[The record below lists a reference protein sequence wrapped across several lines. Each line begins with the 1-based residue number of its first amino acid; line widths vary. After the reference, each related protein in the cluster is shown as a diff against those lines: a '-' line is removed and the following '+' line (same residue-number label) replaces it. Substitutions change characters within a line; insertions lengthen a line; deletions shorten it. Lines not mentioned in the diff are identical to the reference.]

1 MATNIEETLA
11 ESTAKRLLAALK
23 NSLKDCKAEDV
34 VNIEIDFKV
43 KTISGNEKT
52 GRVIASNMGEYHYHY
67 YEIYRVAT
75 RYLSNAFRKV
85 DQNEP

>member
-1 MATNIEETLA
+1 MTIQMAAKTDETSETLA

-52 GRVIASNMGEYHYHY
+52 GRVIASNMGELLQDIFQMLF
-67 YEIYRVAT
+67 E
-75 RYLSNAFRKV
+75 K
-85 DQNEP
+85 